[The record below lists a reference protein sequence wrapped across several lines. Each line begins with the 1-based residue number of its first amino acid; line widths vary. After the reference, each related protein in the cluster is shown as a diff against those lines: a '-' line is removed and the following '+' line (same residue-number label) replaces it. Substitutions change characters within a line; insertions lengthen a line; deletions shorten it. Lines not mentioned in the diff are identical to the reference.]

1 MGRAAR
7 VCMRCVRAPAVQ
19 RPPLAS
25 ARPRRQWVVK
35 LYASL
40 AQGRRGPGRMGA
52 ARGGVGELA
61 SREIGESARERAGR
75 PACRLATT
83 PLFFYPPGA
92 CSVSV
97 LPPLPHTDSPPLPA
111 PKPSAPARPPRARA
125 FPLGRGVARGRA
137 PRPHITRSRTSR
149 TRQHLSS
156 RPRRAGPRHALNC
169 VPSPRECMIYAWPH
183 AMWVL
188 DLFFDRVLT
197 LSWSPPTQQI
207 DLPPPTPSHQKPKM
221 ATASAPAGTR
231 LPEGARNGVF
241 PQPIPGA
248 YFLGG
253 VLRSVRREREGAA
266 KERRMR
272 REEREPLAL
281 LPVPPALFSHH
292 PSSPL
297 SSPSSLSL

>member
-1 MGRAAR
+1 
-7 VCMRCVRAPAVQ
+7 
-19 RPPLAS
+19 
-25 ARPRRQWVVK
+25 
-35 LYASL
+35 
-40 AQGRRGPGRMGA
+40 
-52 ARGGVGELA
+52 
-61 SREIGESARERAGR
+61 
-75 PACRLATT
+75 
-83 PLFFYPPGA
+83 
-92 CSVSV
+92 
-97 LPPLPHTDSPPLPA
+97 
-111 PKPSAPARPPRARA
+111 
-125 FPLGRGVARGRA
+125 
-137 PRPHITRSRTSR
+137 
-149 TRQHLSS
+149 
-156 RPRRAGPRHALNC
+156 
-169 VPSPRECMIYAWPH
+169 MIYAWPH

-272 REEREPLAL
+272 REERERAVGASPRPPRPLFSPPLLSSLLSLLSLPLGIKILPPLGRPPAGAQPVGYAMVDPEPGCLKCSTLSQAGIIVVILLAIFFWPLAF
-281 LPVPPALFSHH
+281 LPCLFPQMHEKAQRAMYAVPEAPVAAKF
-292 PSSPL
+292 
-297 SSPSSLSL
+297 

>member
-1 MGRAAR
+1 M
-7 VCMRCVRAPAVQ
+7 CMRCVRAPAVQ

-25 ARPRRQWVVK
+25 ARPRRQWAVK

-52 ARGGVGELA
+52 ARGGVRELA
-61 SREIGESARERAGR
+61 SREIGVSAREQAGR
-75 PACRLATT
+75 PACRSADSS
-83 PLFFYPPGA
+83 PLRFFFYPPGA

-97 LPPLPHTDSPPLPA
+97 LPPLPHPNSPPLPA
-111 PKPSAPARPPRARA
+111 PQPSAPARPPQARA
-125 FPLGRGVARGRA
+125 FPLGSGVARGRA
-137 PRPHITRSRTSR
+137 PSPRITRARTPR

-197 LSWSPPTQQI
+197 LSWSPPTQQT

-221 ATASAPAGTR
+221 ATVSAPAGTR

-253 VLRSVRREREGAA
+253 VLRSVRREREGGA

-272 REEREPLAL
+272 REERERAVGASPRPPPRPLSLITPPL
-281 LPVPPALFSHH
+281 LSPLPAL
-292 PSSPL
+292 
-297 SSPSSLSL
+297 